1 MEYLKKDRSPHFSS
15 YNLSAILPQGLIF
28 AVLKLVEN
36 QQAAD
41 AAKKIFQSKNQI
53 IEHWEKL
60 VRLEFKV
67 AANEGKPELINSLP
81 EFLDHLVDVLT
92 VGQLTEKDYKK
103 VEEVSLEHA
112 EERAASTEF
121 TIEHIVREYNILRR
135 VIFKHLEKDVPLH
148 R

>member
-1 MEYLKKDRSPHFSS
+1 M
-15 YNLSAILPQGLIF
+15 
-28 AVLKLVEN
+28 
-36 QQAAD
+36 
-41 AAKKIFQSKNQI
+41 
-53 IEHWEKL
+53 
-60 VRLEFKV
+60 RLEFKV